1 MSDYSR
7 LEQFLHRLALNYQPV
22 RAASFDIECSLARPN
37 AKDTAHQPHV
47 FVTGLAR
54 AGTSILLRILYQNG
68 DFACQTYRDMPFIL
82 APQLWRRL
90 SSGWRNP
97 GEARERAHADGM
109 MVDFDTVEA
118 FEEVF
123 WLTFAAGLYVRDGYL
138 LAHDIDGDLA
148 SRFYDYVSIVIA
160 AENRPEA
167 KRYLSKNNNNLLRL
181 SGLARAFPASHII
194 IPFRSPLQ
202 HASSLLRQH
211 QNFSSAQAE
220 DPFVRQYMRWLGHF
234 EFGLD
239 CRPFL
244 FGKNTDAGGI
254 RNGDAQQL
262 QYWVEQWNRV
272 YAAVLASAPANVV
285 FWDYDAFCA
294 EPAGKITALAERL
307 NLDAGVIRNAVLD
320 IRPLP
325 AYAGTANVA
334 PPVQEAAQATHEK
347 LCDRAKNILTG

>member
-1 MSDYSR
+1 M
-7 LEQFLHRLALNYQPV
+7 HRLALNYQPV
-22 RAASFDIECSLARPN
+22 RAASFDIECSLARSHIR
-37 AKDTAHQPHV
+37 DEAHQPHV

-82 APQLWRRL
+82 APQLWRNL
-90 SSGWRNP
+90 SSGWRKP

-123 WLTFAAGLYVRDGYL
+123 WLTFAGDLYLRDRYL
-138 LAHDIDGDLA
+138 MAHDIDAELA

-167 KRYLSKNNNNLLRL
+167 CRYLSKNNNNLLRL
-181 SGLARAFPASHII
+181 SGLARAFPASQII

-202 HASSLLRQH
+202 HAASLLRQH
-211 QNFSSAQAE
+211 RNFSAAQTA

-244 FGKNTDAGGI
+244 FGENPDAASI
-254 RNGDAQQL
+254 RSGDAQKL
-262 QYWVEQWNRV
+262 QYWVENWNRI
-272 YAAVLASAPANVV
+272 YNAVQASAPANAV

-294 EPAGKITALAERL
+294 DPAGRITALAEHLRL
-307 NLDAGVIRNAVLD
+307 DIGILRNAVTD

-325 AYAGTANVA
+325 AYAGTEHVPATVLE
-334 PPVQEAAQATHEK
+334 EADATHERLRK
-347 LCDRAKNILTG
+347 RAQKILTG